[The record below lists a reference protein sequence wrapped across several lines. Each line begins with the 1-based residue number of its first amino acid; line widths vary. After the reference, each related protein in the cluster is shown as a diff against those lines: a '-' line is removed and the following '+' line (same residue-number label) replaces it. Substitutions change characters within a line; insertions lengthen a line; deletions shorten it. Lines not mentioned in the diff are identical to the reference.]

1 MGFFSD
7 LFGSSQRND
16 YAQAAA
22 QMQSDIAGANKKAMS
37 TLDTGLTKASEFYQP
52 FRQQGLAGFNQ
63 YADAVGVN
71 GAEGYN
77 RAFQN
82 FNADPFA
89 AGAQDASNN
98 ALGRMFRQ
106 YNARGMGDSGAAR
119 LATSRAASEQYNQR
133 VSDYRNR
140 LMGLGQQGYDASNV
154 LGNLTY
160 GNAGQKA
167 SIQAGQGQQ
176 MAQITGN
183 LANAT
188 AQSRT
193 AGVNNVL
200 GLVGNLGGSMFKA
213 AGMGM
218 FG

>member
-1 MGFFSD
+1 MSFFGD
-7 LFGSSQRND
+7 LFGSSQRKD
-16 YAQAAA
+16 YAQAAQDMQA
-22 QMQSDIAGANKKAMS
+22 QIAGANKKAMG

-52 FRQQGLAGFNQ
+52 FRQQGLSGFNQ
-63 YADAVGVN
+63 YADAIGVN
-71 GAEGYN
+71 GTQGYN
-77 RAFQN
+77 RAFQT
-82 FNADPFA
+82 FNSDPFR
-89 AGAQDASNN
+89 AGEQEATNNSLN
-98 ALGRMFRQ
+98 ALMQ
-106 YNARGMGDSGAAR
+106 KYNARGMGDSGASR
-119 LATSRAASEQYNQR
+119 LAAGRVASERYGQH
-133 VSDYRNR
+133 VADYRNR

-193 AGVNNVL
+193 QGVNNVL
-200 GLVGNLGGSMFKA
+200 GLVGNLGGSMFKM
-213 AGMGM
+213 AGAGM